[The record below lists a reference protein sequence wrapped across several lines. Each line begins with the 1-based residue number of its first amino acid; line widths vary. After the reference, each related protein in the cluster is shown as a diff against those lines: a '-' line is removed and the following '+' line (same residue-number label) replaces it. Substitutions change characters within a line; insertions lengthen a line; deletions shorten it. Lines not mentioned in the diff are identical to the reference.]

1 MNHFANRAFSTLSL
15 ALYLGLFAF
24 VAKLSFNSSSIVS
37 ISLPSLSLF
46 SPRPPQMDWMNA
58 MIPVKIEKEN
68 LADSQNFKIKEL
80 KAIKHAK
87 VELTPAKTIVM
98 KPELIVA
105 KPLETNETF
114 AWKSVVV
121 KKELPV
127 ETIQNYLSQV
137 EFNAPS
143 YQYLALYNDFKMD
156 TPKAAVAVVDN
167 TRAPAETAAPIVED
181 KVSTSLASNVTVEED
196 LVLYD
201 YQDETPAAV
210 PATEAV
216 VVENSAPAKIQ
227 KEVIHTT
234 IVERP
239 ENKNV
244 DKVEEVAIGDLL
256 TFDYSQAQ
264 TVSPKVSAVPV
275 PAKKTQAPEVK
286 KATSTETKNE
296 YSSGLTTDE
305 KIEEQEGF
313 VGKNSKSLPNRTSV
327 AISAV
332 SVNGDGDLLDMK
344 SFEVQFK
351 DDAADYA
358 QDLSNGTVVF
368 DYSLNDV
375 AATRTAKLIA
385 KNHVTTHMDLTLEQ
399 RDTSEM
405 MVAMTEEYFSKL
417 QNKAAVTGGL
427 LVKVDSAVADIEI
440 DKSFSKKIYFDENFL
455 ETKNPDYSFIY
466 FANVPSGNVTVNFV
480 TKHKGIR
487 KILFVQDGELT
498 YEKNTLEDLGQV
510 KLVMYEDNLLSKE
523 KTPLNINAEEMT
535 EFIQHPRTEK
545 LSLNTY
551 KLGVGNQSYG
561 ARLYLELAHQKEPI
575 FVGVGENKKISI
587 PSEDYL
593 RLILSNFP
601 EGKLKSR
608 CMIQVNLAKKA
619 VELFHQAEGVEDAL
633 ITSAQMVDKDGRFH
647 HSISSKTEKIFVQGE
662 YQGNSKAD
670 PNGIIHLKVKYADG
684 TSDFL
689 KTFCSPN
696 TYLVEQL

>member
-1 MNHFANRAFSTLSL
+1 
-15 ALYLGLFAF
+15 
-24 VAKLSFNSSSIVS
+24 
-37 ISLPSLSLF
+37 
-46 SPRPPQMDWMNA
+46 MDWMNA

-68 LADSQNFKIKEL
+68 MADSQNFKIKEL

-105 KPLETNETF
+105 KPIETKETF
-114 AWKSVVV
+114 TWRSVAGR
-121 KKELPV
+121 KELPV
-127 ETIQNYLSQV
+127 ETIHNYLSQV
-137 EFNAPS
+137 EFNTPS
-143 YQYLALYNDFKMD
+143 YQYLALYNDFKMEVA
-156 TPKAAVAVVDN
+156 PKLAEVKKEN
-167 TRAPAETAAPIVED
+167 SRAPAETTAPVAVVED
-181 KVSTSLASNVTVEED
+181 KVSTTLASNMTVEDD

-201 YQDETPAAV
+201 YQDEKKADEVAKTSSTASP
-210 PATEAV
+210 V
-216 VVENSAPAKIQ
+216 VVENPAPVKTQ

-234 IVERP
+234 IVEKS
-239 ENKNV
+239 EDKNV

-264 TVSPKVSAVPV
+264 VSSPKVSAAPV
-275 PAKKTQAPEVK
+275 VKAPKVQ
-286 KATSTETKNE
+286 KASPQVLQNE
-296 YSSGLTTDE
+296 YSSAVVTDE
-305 KIEEQEGF
+305 KVSEPEGF
-313 VGKNSKSLPNRTSV
+313 APSNKSLAPRSSV

-332 SVNGDGDLLDMK
+332 SLDGKDIVDMK

-351 DDAADYA
+351 DDANDYA
-358 QDLSNGTVVF
+358 QDINNGTVVF
-368 DYSLNDV
+368 DYSLHDV

-405 MVAMTEEYFSKL
+405 MVAMTQDYFSKL
-417 QNKAAVTGGL
+417 QGNAAVTGGL
-427 LVKVDSAVADIEI
+427 LVKVDTAVADVEI
-440 DKSFSKKIYFDENFL
+440 DKTFSKKVYFDENFS
-455 ETKNPDYSFIY
+455 ETKRPDYSFIY
-466 FANVPSGNVTVNFV
+466 FANVPSGNVTVNYV
-480 TKHKGIR
+480 TKNKGIR
-487 KILFVQDGELT
+487 KILFIQDGELT
-498 YEKNTLEDLGQV
+498 YEKNALEDIGQV
-510 KLVMYEDNLLSKE
+510 KIVMYEDNLLSKE

-561 ARLYLELAHQKEPI
+561 SRLYLELAHLNEPI
-575 FVGVGENKKISI
+575 FVGMGENKKVNI

-608 CMIQVNLAKKA
+608 CMVQINLAKKA
-619 VELFHQAEGVEDAL
+619 VGVFHQAEGVEDAL
-633 ITSAQMVDKDGRFH
+633 ITSAQMIDKDGRFH
-647 HSISSKTEKIFVQGE
+647 HSLSGKTEKIFVQGE
-662 YQGNSKAD
+662 YQGNSKLD
-670 PNGIIHLKVKYADG
+670 PNGIIHVKVKYADG